1 MISISII
8 GSGNVAQ
15 HLISA
20 FSKAENL
27 ELVQVYSRNPNTLS
41 HLLDA
46 TKIVSDYKQLQVVD
60 LYLIAVSDDAI
71 ATVSSQLPFTNKLVV
86 HTSGSVALEQLSSTN
101 RKGVFYP
108 LQTFTKNKE
117 VNFKEIPLCL
127 EAENEADLQLLKK
140 VAIAISD
147 KVFEITSEQRK
158 SLHVAA
164 NFVNHLYQ
172 IGNDICKE
180 HEIPFEILKPLILET
195 SNKITTLSPEQAQTG
210 PAKRKDTTT
219 ITKHLATLTD
229 TNQKEIYKILTKSII
244 DYGKL

>member
-164 NFVNHLYQ
+164 VFVNNFVNHLYQ
-172 IGNDICKE
+172 IGNDI
-180 HEIPFEILKPLILET
+180 
-195 SNKITTLSPEQAQTG
+195 
-210 PAKRKDTTT
+210 
-219 ITKHLATLTD
+219 
-229 TNQKEIYKILTKSII
+229 
-244 DYGKL
+244 